1 MSMAEITKVFPQV
14 SLPIQDVDSSSQE
27 AEAKT
32 LVEATEATIVD
43 WSLNPPCMVRI
54 GGDGFTEIA
63 AMESPPGA
71 AFQIAVFANGD
82 RIESC
87 YIFELHF

>member
-1 MSMAEITKVFPQV
+1 MAEITKIFPQV
-14 SLPIQDVDSSSQE
+14 SLPIQDVESSQE

-32 LVEATEATIVD
+32 RDLVD
-43 WSLNPPCMVRI
+43 WSLRPPCMVRI
-54 GGDGFTEIA
+54 GSDGCLEKA

-71 AFQIAVFANGD
+71 AFQIAVFENGD

>member
-1 MSMAEITKVFPQV
+1 MAEITKVFPQV
-14 SLPIQDVDSSSQE
+14 SLPIQDVESSQE

-32 LVEATEATIVD
+32 LVD

>member
-1 MSMAEITKVFPQV
+1 MAEITKVFPQV
-14 SLPIQDVDSSSQE
+14 SLPIQDVESSQE

-32 LVEATEATIVD
+32 LVD
-43 WSLNPPCMVRI
+43 WSLNPPCMVCI

-63 AMESPPGA
+63 NMESPPGA

>member
-1 MSMAEITKVFPQV
+1 MAEIAKVFPQV
-14 SLPIQDVDSSSQE
+14 SLPIQDVESSQE

-32 LVEATEATIVD
+32 LVD

-63 AMESPPGA
+63 AMESPQVLLSRLL
-71 AFQIAVFANGD
+71 FSQMET
-82 RIESC
+82 ESNLVIFLS
-87 YIFELHF
+87 YTFELHLYL

>member
-1 MSMAEITKVFPQV
+1 
-14 SLPIQDVDSSSQE
+14 
-27 AEAKT
+27 
-32 LVEATEATIVD
+32 
-43 WSLNPPCMVRI
+43 MVRI

-87 YIFELHF
+87 YIFETITLVVTLFEVANHIVLVFVIPPAVKGKRDTSPACEL